1 MIRRIFWTGLGVG
14 LGATAG
20 VLVARRLRR
29 TADALTPS
37 ALVGGLSGAVANLG
51 DAVRSFAGEVRAGMD
66 EREDELYAA
75 LGVDPGPYPD
85 EVT

>member
-1 MIRRIFWTGLGVG
+1 MIRRVFWTGLGVG
-14 LGATAG
+14 LGAAAG

-29 TADALTPS
+29 TAEALTPT
-37 ALVGGLSGAVANLG
+37 AIVGGLGGAVAGLG
-51 DAVRSFAGEVRAGMD
+51 GTIRGFAGEVRAGMQ

-75 LGVDPGPYPD
+75 LGVEPYPD